1 MLFGALEPEVQQ
13 RLRDTSPQRQFYDG
27 QFIQFH
33 GETAHGFW
41 LIEEGYVRVGQFL
54 PEGGFRAV
62 AVLGPGD
69 SYGELALLAGTPR
82 VVDALSRGTT
92 LLRFIDGKT
101 FLDLLAD
108 HPVSMRGMLG
118 ALSAQLQD
126 LLTLLAGLRRG
137 NNTARIAGVL
147 ANMARH
153 TDQVN
158 VTQQELAE
166 LLGVSRP
173 TANTALRELEE
184 AGLIERCYGGLK
196 LLDREGLSM
205 FTMSE

>member
-1 MLFGALEPEVQQ
+1 MLFTALEEEVQQ
-13 RLRDTSPQRQFYDG
+13 RLRDASPQRTFSDG

-33 GETAHGFW
+33 GDRADGFW

-54 PEGGFRAV
+54 PDGGFRAV

-69 SYGELALLAGTPR
+69 SYGELALFARTPR
-82 VVDALSRGTT
+82 VVDALSRGPTR
-92 LLRFIDGKT
+92 LRYIDGQT
-101 FLDLLAD
+101 FLALLAD
-108 HPVSMRGMLG
+108 HPASMLGMLG

-137 NNTARIAGVL
+137 NNTARVAGVL

-153 TDQVN
+153 GDSVH

-166 LLGVSRP
+166 LLGVSRA
-173 TANTALRELEE
+173 TANTALRELES
-184 AGLIERCYGGLK
+184 AGLIERGYGGIRLI
-196 LLDREGLSM
+196 DREGLAL
-205 FTMSE
+205 FTVA